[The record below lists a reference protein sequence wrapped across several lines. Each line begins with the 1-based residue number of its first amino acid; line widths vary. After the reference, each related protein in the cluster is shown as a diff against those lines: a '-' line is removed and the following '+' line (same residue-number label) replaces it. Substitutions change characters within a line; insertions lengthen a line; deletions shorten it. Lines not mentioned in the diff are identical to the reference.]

1 MYAAMEN
8 KLILVRKMIKL
19 GCDVNA
25 VNKEGYSALH
35 LGSMYAREPLV
46 SLLLSH
52 HADPSITGG
61 VSFYQYDT
69 EVSSVRSIFKLFIDF
84 VRLKTKMIPYMFQ
97 PKNQTAV
104 HLVCSRSTS
113 HSLKILRSLLS
124 ESPKDIRTKADQVG
138 IK

>member
-1 MYAAMEN
+1 MEN

-61 VSFYQYDT
+61 VSFYQHDT
-69 EVSSVRSIFKLFIDF
+69 EGSSVIFKLFIDF

>member
-8 KLILVRKMIKL
+8 KLVLVRKMIKL

-52 HADPSITGG
+52 QADPSITGG
-61 VSFYQYDT
+61 VSFNHLVMKDL
-69 EVSSVRSIFKLFIDF
+69 SIFI
-84 VRLKTKMIPYMFQ
+84 
-97 PKNQTAV
+97 
-104 HLVCSRSTS
+104 
-113 HSLKILRSLLS
+113 
-124 ESPKDIRTKADQVG
+124 
-138 IK
+138 